1 MKKMGKASAAIIA
14 CLFALDIL
22 SKALILAAASGSVR
36 PWGDFGELFP
46 QFAHLFKISEFFD
59 VVLAWN
65 TGVSFSL
72 LSGSGAFN
80 RWALIVL
87 SLAIIRFIYGIMKD
101 SDEPLDIVG
110 FSMVIAGALGN
121 VADRIRYGAVVD
133 FLDFHI
139 GIYHWPAF
147 NLADASICLGVLVL
161 VYRQLFKSK

>member
-1 MKKMGKASAAIIA
+1 LGKASALIIA

-22 SKALILAAASGSVR
+22 SKTLALAAAAGGVR
-36 PWGDFGELFP
+36 LRGDFGELFP
-46 QFAHLFKISEFFD
+46 PFAHIMKISEFFD

-72 LSGSGAFN
+72 LSGSSGFN
-80 RWALIVL
+80 RWALVVL

-101 SDEPLDIVG
+101 ADEPMDVVG

-147 NLADASICLGVLVL
+147 NLADTFICLGVLVL